1 MMSRLYRYSVLCA
14 NKYSENA
21 LSVQSCR
28 IQGNKNS
35 GGLKYLVML
44 FSETASS
51 VSAQTII
58 SLDFEWKAHMLLQT
72 EPQNTCS

>member
-21 LSVQSCR
+21 LCAELQNPR
-28 IQGNKNS
+28 KQNS